1 MRFGFRYVLFFVFSI
16 VVAGIPAAHAQGPS
30 WDLAVS
36 AARVDY
42 DLSGV
47 GNAPGVAVRTTR
59 KLFSNVSLEVGGL
72 YAKPNRQFGASTLFM
87 PEAQLRYRWNAGR
100 VSPYVGGGLGAAMV
114 RSAFDT
120 DWDAT
125 LAVATGTS
133 VRLTDRLSAVGE
145 LRLRGHEWR
154 FTGTTAELSAG
165 LAWRLPSF

>member
-1 MRFGFRYVLFFVFSI
+1 MRLGVRYVLLMVFSLA
-16 VVAGIPAAHAQGPS
+16 VAGVAVAQAQT

-47 GNAPGVAVRTTR
+47 GNAPGVAVRATR
-59 KLFSNVSLEVGGL
+59 SLSSSVDVEFGGL
-72 YAKPNRQFGASTLFM
+72 YARPSQQFVGTTTLLV

-100 VSPYVGGGLGAAMV
+100 VSPYVGGGLGASMLKA
-114 RSAFDT
+114 AFDT
-120 DWDAT
+120 DWAPA
-125 LAVATGTS
+125 LSVATGTG

-145 LRLRGHEWR
+145 FRLRGHEWR

-165 LAWRLPSF
+165 LAWRLSSF